1 VGRYERTGVRLTLQK
16 SIANDFNK
24 ATAFCNTTTRLNC
37 ISGFT
42 LHKRSFV
49 QSSDLSNHEA
59 LPRGLH
65 HRFGHFLEHLSL
77 LGTVISTKEFLAI
90 LTLIRDIP
98 ERE

>member
-1 VGRYERTGVRLTLQK
+1 LRKR
-16 SIANDFNK
+16 IANDFNK
-24 ATAFCNTTTRLNC
+24 ATLFGNAPELANSDLRL
-37 ISGFT
+37 SVQR
-42 LHKRSFV
+42 RSFA
-49 QSSDLSNHEA
+49 QSTDLSNYEA

-90 LTLIRDIP
+90 FTLIRDIP